1 MRPPAGQRERA
12 DHHAGQAQRPQRDL
26 AKFVPISTAERA
38 IGIDLNRSMMP
49 RVMSVFVRVAACT
62 AVSAM
67 VCMKKTYANSTIM
80 MTLMAELAGY
90 PLMSEALR
98 TMGDPQ
104 SDTSFEAGL
113 ALIIDG
119 IRRRVTP
126 TR

>member
-1 MRPPAGQRERA
+1 
-12 DHHAGQAQRPQRDL
+12 
-26 AKFVPISTAERA
+26 
-38 IGIDLNRSMMP
+38 
-49 RVMSVFVRVAACT
+49 
-62 AVSAM
+62 
-67 VCMKKTYANSTIM
+67 
-80 MTLMAELAGY
+80 MAELAGY